1 MPPLSPSEPARSGDA
16 APPAFRIRLPD
27 ILALG
32 SASIAIGVAVSV
44 IMTDVG
50 TSPLV
55 TMLAAILA
63 FSGTGELAYASV
75 ISGGG
80 GLVPALLAALLV
92 SSRFALLAM
101 SMTYRWPASLLER
114 VGIAHLSSEP
124 AVGAAL
130 AAGPASAARGAFWK
144 VALALTIG
152 WIAGSGLGLIVGKSL
167 GDSHTIGLDA
177 VFPASL
183 VTVAVGAMRQRDT
196 AVAVLLGVLVALLLT
211 PFTPAGIPILVAS
224 GAALVAARVA
234 PRPWRRAA
242 STP

>member
-1 MPPLSPSEPARSGDA
+1 MSSTEDA
-16 APPAFRIRLPD
+16 APDAGHFEIRLPD

-32 SASIAIGVAVSV
+32 SASVAIGVAVSA

-55 TMLAAILA
+55 TMLASILA

-75 ISGGG
+75 IAGGG
-80 GLVPALLAALLV
+80 GLVPALLASLLV

-101 SMTYRWPASLLER
+101 GMTYRWPASLWER
-114 VGIAHLSSEP
+114 VGIAHLASEP

-130 AAGPASAARGAFWK
+130 AAGPPAAARKAFWK
-144 VALALTIG
+144 VAAALTLG
-152 WIAGSGLGLIVGKSL
+152 WIAGSGLGLIVGKGF
-167 GDSHTIGLDA
+167 GDSRTIGLDA

-183 VTVAVGAMRQRDT
+183 AVVAVGALRQRDS
-196 AVAVLLGVLVALLLT
+196 AVAVLLGIAVALVLT
-211 PFTPAGIPILVAS
+211 PFAPAGIPILVAS

-234 PRPWRRAA
+234 PGPWRKTAGNA
-242 STP
+242 